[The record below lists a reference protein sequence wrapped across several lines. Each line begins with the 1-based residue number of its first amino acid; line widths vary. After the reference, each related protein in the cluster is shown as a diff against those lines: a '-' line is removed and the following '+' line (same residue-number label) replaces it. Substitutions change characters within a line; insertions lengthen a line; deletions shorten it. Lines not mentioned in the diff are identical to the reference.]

1 MFMNVNAAVVL
12 PEYARPIRRHE
23 YEKMVELGIFAGERV
38 ELLYGVIVRMP
49 PKGAPHDSA
58 IQRFTALFLPALSGK
73 AAVRIQSSF
82 AASDG
87 SEPEPDVAV
96 VPPGEYRDAHP
107 TRAHLIVEVA
117 DSSLEVDRG
126 IKAQLYAESGV
137 TDYWVLNVRDG
148 ILEVHSEIVNG
159 AYTRVQPLRASDR
172 IRLLSFPDV
181 ELEVA
186 RLL

>member
-1 MFMNVNAAVVL
+1 M
-12 PEYARPIRRHE
+12 
-23 YEKMVELGIFAGERV
+23 
-38 ELLYGVIVRMP
+38 
-49 PKGAPHDSA
+49 
-58 IQRFTALFLPALSGK
+58 
-73 AAVRIQSSF
+73 
-82 AASDG
+82 
-87 SEPEPDVAV
+87 AV

-117 DSSLEVDRG
+117 DSSLKVDRG

-137 TDYWVLNVRDG
+137 TEYWVLNVRDG

-159 AYTRVQPLRASDR
+159 AYTRVQPLRAGDR

-181 ELEVA
+181 ELDVA